1 MARAIKHIKAGLLHV
16 EVIGTIPEREPGRR
30 RGGRCRPTCPA
41 QQFYNDK
48 CSWRECELQLAANFS
63 GRDLVLTLTYG
74 DARLPADK
82 RAADKEFQKFI
93 RKLRTAR
100 RRRGEE
106 LRYIYVTEGWHGR
119 EARSRREQRGW
130 NGARPSSGPHG
141 GPEPRPSRS
150 EAARREQAERDN
162 IGGYFDDDGPLEDR
176 RLHHHVVLNGV
187 GPGDLEE
194 FRSLWEPIGGGYVR
208 AEPVDVHYYRELAKY
223 LTKETREFGRAKPG
237 ERSWRAS
244 RNLKKYEVEYE
255 EIRSDSV
262 TLTAPP
268 GAVDYVQFSE
278 RNPYGFADCVWARY
292 LLFEEAPPP
301 EYSYTLGRKRKTEH
315 F

>member
-1 MARAIKHIKAGLLHV
+1 MARGIKHITAGLLHV
-16 EVIGTIPEREPGRR
+16 EVIGAIPEPTQGRR

-82 RAADKEFQKFI
+82 RAADKEFQKLI
-93 RKLRTAR
+93 RKLRVTR

-106 LRYIYVTEGWHGR
+106 LRYIYVTEGWHGKA
-119 EARSRREQRGW
+119 EDAYF
-130 NGARPSSGPHG
+130 G
-141 GPEPRPSRS
+141 G
-150 EAARREQAERDN
+150 
-162 IGGYFDDDGPLEDR
+162 DGRLEDK
-176 RLHHHVVLNGV
+176 RLHHHLVVNSV

-194 FRSLWEPIGGGYVR
+194 IRSLWESIGGGYVR

-255 EIRSDSV
+255 EIHSDSV

-278 RNPYGFADCVWARY
+278 RNPYGFADCVGARY

-301 EYSYTLGRKRKTEH
+301 EFSYTLGRKRKTEH